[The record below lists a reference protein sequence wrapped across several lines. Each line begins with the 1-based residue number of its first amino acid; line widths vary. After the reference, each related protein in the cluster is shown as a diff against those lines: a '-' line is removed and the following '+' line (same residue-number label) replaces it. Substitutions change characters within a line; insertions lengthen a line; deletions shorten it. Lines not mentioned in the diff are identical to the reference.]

1 MNAYTGNAMETA
13 GTTRPSNAGEVARN
27 MSEPLERGLANE
39 PANSTIRT
47 MCLAGAGI
55 AVAASLMMQLRG
67 NKHEALFFGQWAP
80 TLIAFALWYQI
91 VKSTR

>member
-1 MNAYTGNAMETA
+1 MNAYTGDALGTEA
-13 GTTRPSNAGEVARN
+13 GRASSAGEVARN
-27 MSEPLERGLANE
+27 ISEPMESGLANE
-39 PANSTIRT
+39 PVNSTIRT
-47 MCLAGAGI
+47 LCLAGAGL
-55 AVAASLMMQLRG
+55 AVATSLMMQLRG